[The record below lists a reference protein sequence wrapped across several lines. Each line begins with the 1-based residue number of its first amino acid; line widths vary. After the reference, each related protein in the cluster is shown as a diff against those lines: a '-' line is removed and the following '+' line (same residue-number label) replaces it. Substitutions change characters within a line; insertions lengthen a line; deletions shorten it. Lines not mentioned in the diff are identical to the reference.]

1 MACEIQRSRLK
12 AFEAGQGAGGSVI
25 VRAVRAADADEW
37 CRMREALWPDG
48 AGSHVSEIQQF
59 FADPS
64 GGREAVLVA
73 EQAGAIVGFVE
84 LSRRAYAEGCE
95 TSPVAYLEGWFV
107 SPDRRSSGV
116 GRALLRAAEEWG
128 RAQGCAEFA
137 SDTEADNASSAAAHR
152 ACGFEDASLIRC
164 FRKRL

>member
-1 MACEIQRSRLK
+1 M
-12 AFEAGQGAGGSVI
+12 I
-25 VRAVRAADADEW
+25 VRAVRAADADQW
-37 CRMREALWPDG
+37 RRMRDALWPDA
-48 AGSHVSEIQQF
+48 AGTHASEIQQF
-59 FADPS
+59 FGDSS

-73 EQAGAIVGFVE
+73 EQAGAILGFVE
-84 LSRRAYAEGCE
+84 LSLRAYAEGCD

-107 SPDRRSSGV
+107 SPDARGSGL

-137 SDTEADNASSAAAHR
+137 SDTEAEDTPSANAHR

-164 FRKRL
+164 FRKKI